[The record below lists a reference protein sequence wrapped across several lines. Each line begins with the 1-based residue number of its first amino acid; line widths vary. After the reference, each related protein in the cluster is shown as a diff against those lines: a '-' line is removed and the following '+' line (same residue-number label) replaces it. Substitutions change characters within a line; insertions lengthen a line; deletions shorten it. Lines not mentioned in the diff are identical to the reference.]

1 MLQNAVRF
9 LPDSVD
15 DHEHLAEHLEDV
27 CEGQEGDV
35 GVALRAE
42 DVDRERERLQG
53 VEQVPLRQHHAL
65 RNTCVCLSVGA
76 GWSKASN
83 VVSLH
88 RSNSAPAP
96 WLGDL
101 RFGMLHHSAGAGCS

>member
-1 MLQNAVRF
+1 MYFGSSAVAF

-35 GVALRAE
+35 RVPVRAE
-42 DVDRERERLQG
+42 HVDRQRERLQR

-65 RNTCVCLSVGA
+65 RNTCVCWEQDGQ
-76 GWSKASN
+76 
-83 VVSLH
+83 
-88 RSNSAPAP
+88 
-96 WLGDL
+96 
-101 RFGMLHHSAGAGCS
+101 MLYT

>member
-1 MLQNAVRF
+1 MLQNAVRC

-42 DVDRERERLQG
+42 DVDRERERLQR

-76 GWSKASN
+76 GWSN
-83 VVSLH
+83 VVQGLVKRWSPGCV
-88 RSNSAPAP
+88 NA
-96 WLGDL
+96 
-101 RFGMLHHSAGAGCS
+101 AGKARQRC